1 MEALKKEIA
10 DDENVIIPVHE
21 EKRRQ
26 NIKDQALENI
36 IQHADEDYREI
47 EKERFQKNNKL
58 KAFDDNKLPG
68 KVKLEDKIIDYIE
81 ANDFWFKFTK

>member
-21 EKRRQ
+21 EERRQ

-36 IQHADEDYREI
+36 IQNADEDYKEI
-47 EKERFQKNNKL
+47 EKEEQLILATTFS
-58 KAFDDNKLPG
+58 
-68 KVKLEDKIIDYIE
+68 
-81 ANDFWFKFTK
+81 

>member
-10 DDENVIIPVHE
+10 DDKNVIIPVHE

-58 KAFDDNKLPG
+58 NAFDDNKLPG